1 MQPTHPILQKCLKQ
15 IELLPNLKAEVST
28 IPYVSKTILA
38 DGQLILH
45 TPQATVEYICE
56 IKSHITRETI
66 NNVIEYFTHF
76 RERLD
81 TSQKPLL
88 ITENLSNQSVED
100 LLKKDIEFIDVTGNI
115 YLNSSSF
122 YLLVRR
128 PYLLVKNSLKDSY
141 KITNS
146 VSKIIFAL
154 LNSPKILQSSYYIDE
169 LIKITKMSKLSIKIA
184 LHKLHDLNYI
194 KKKGEEYQI
203 LDYLK
208 LLERWELVYT
218 ETLRSQLFIDTF
230 TPINNLAFTKISDLL
245 IQKANDWDYLI
256 GGELGAALAT
266 NYLHPITATLHVP
279 KNYTQI
285 FVDLKLKPS
294 STGEI
299 TFLKKY
305 TIHDDAWK
313 NNGNAKNSNLADPLL
328 IHAELMMS
336 KDERLRETA
345 DIIFNKYI
353 KPRIYAFI

>member
-15 IELLPNLKAEVST
+15 IESLPNLNADVST

-56 IKSHITRETI
+56 IKSHVTRETI

-81 TSQKPLL
+81 KNQKPLL
-88 ITENLSNQSVED
+88 ITENLSDQIVED
-100 LLKKDIEFIDVTGNI
+100 LLKKNIEFIDVTGNI
-115 YLNSSSF
+115 YLNSYSF

-128 PYLLVKNSLKDSY
+128 PSTRLKDYLKDSVQITDKTLMVIFFLLQNPDLSRKFIDSEESLDKPFLNPDKLEIDKLY
-141 KITNS
+141 K
-146 VSKIIFAL
+146 
-154 LNSPKILQSSYYIDE
+154 
-169 LIKITKMSKLSIKIA
+169 
-184 LHKLHDLNYI
+184 LNYLE
-194 KKKGEEYQI
+194 KRNGTYQI
-203 LDYLK
+203 VDYLK
-208 LLERWELVYT
+208 LFERWELAYT

-230 TPINNLAFTKISDLL
+230 TPINNLPFSDISKLL
-245 IQKANDWDYLI
+245 IQKENDWDYLI

-279 KNYTQI
+279 ENYTRI

-299 TFLKKY
+299 TFLKKW
-305 TIHDDAWK
+305 TSHDIWK
-313 NNGNAKNSNLADPLL
+313 NNDNFKNSNLLADPLL

-345 DIIFNKYI
+345 HIIFNKYI
-353 KPRIYAFI
+353 KPRIYAYT

>member
-15 IELLPNLKAEVST
+15 IESLPNLKAEVST

-38 DGQLILH
+38 DGKLILH
-45 TPQATVEYICE
+45 TPQSTVEYICE

-81 TSQKPLL
+81 QSQKPLL
-88 ITENLSNQSVED
+88 ITENLSNQIVED
-100 LLKKDIEFIDVTGNI
+100 LLKKDIEFIDMTGNI

-128 PYLLVKNSLKDSY
+128 PSLLLKNSLKDSY
-141 KITNS
+141 KITDS
-146 VSKIIFAL
+146 VSKIMFAL
-154 LNSPKILQSSYYIDE
+154 LNSPKILQSNDYTDE
-169 LIKITKMSKLSIKIA
+169 LVKITKMSKVSIKSA
-184 LHKLHDLNYI
+184 LHKLHELNYI
-194 KKKGEEYQI
+194 EKKREKYQI

-208 LLERWELVYT
+208 LLERWELAYT
-218 ETLRSQLFIDTF
+218 ESLHSKLFIDTF
-230 TPINNLAFTKISDLL
+230 AHIKNIPFSDISELL
-245 IQKANDWDYLI
+245 IKNANDLGYLI

-266 NYLHPITATLHVP
+266 SYLHPITATLHVP
-279 KNYTQI
+279 ENFTRI
-285 FVDLKLKPS
+285 FVNLQLKPS

-305 TIHDDAWK
+305 TIYDAWK
-313 NNGNAKNSNLADPLL
+313 NHDNAKNSNLADPLL

-353 KPRIYAFI
+353 KPKIYAYTR

>member
-15 IELLPNLKAEVST
+15 IESLPNLKAEVST

-56 IKSHITRETI
+56 IKSNITSETI

-81 TSQKPLL
+81 KNQKPLL
-88 ITENLSNQSVED
+88 ITENLSDQTVED
-100 LLKKDIEFIDVTGNI
+100 LLKKNIEFIDVTGNM

-128 PYLLVKNSLKDSY
+128 PSFPLKNSLKDSVEITDTTLMVIFFLLQNPDCSMNFIDSEESLNKQFLNPDKLEIDKLY
-141 KITNS
+141 K
-146 VSKIIFAL
+146 
-154 LNSPKILQSSYYIDE
+154 
-169 LIKITKMSKLSIKIA
+169 
-184 LHKLHDLNYI
+184 LNYLE
-194 KKKGEEYQI
+194 KRHGTYQI
-203 LDYLK
+203 IDYLK
-208 LLERWELVYT
+208 LFERWELAYT

-245 IQKANDWDYLI
+245 IQKANEWDYLI

-279 KNYTQI
+279 KNSTRI

-299 TFLKKY
+299 TFLRKY

-313 NNGNAKNSNLADPLL
+313 NNDNTRNSNLADPLL

-345 DIIFNKYI
+345 NIIFNKYI
-353 KPRIYAFI
+353 KPKIHAYI

>member
-28 IPYVSKTILA
+28 IPYVSRTILA

-45 TPQATVEYICE
+45 TPQSTVEYICE

-66 NNVIEYFTHF
+66 KDVVEYFTHF

-81 TSQKPLL
+81 NNQKPLL
-88 ITENLSNQSVED
+88 ITENLSDQIVED
-100 LLKKDIEFIDVTGNI
+100 LLKKNIEFIDVTGNL

-128 PYLLVKNSLKDSY
+128 PSFPLKNSLKDSVE
-141 KITNS
+141 ITDTTLMVIFFLLQNPDRSMKFINS
-146 VSKIIFAL
+146 EERLKKKF
-154 LNSPKILQSSYYIDE
+154 LNPDKLEID
-169 LIKITKMSKLSIKIA
+169 KLCK
-184 LHKLHDLNYI
+184 LNYLE
-194 KKKGEEYQI
+194 KRHGTYQI
-203 LDYLK
+203 VDYLK
-208 LLERWELVYT
+208 LLERWELAYT

-230 TPINNLAFTKISDLL
+230 THINTFTPIDNLAFTKISDLL
-245 IQKANDWDYLI
+245 IQKANEWDYLI
-256 GGELGAALAT
+256 GGELGAALVT

-279 KNYTQI
+279 ENYARI

-299 TFLKKY
+299 TFLKKW
-305 TIHDDAWK
+305 ISLDAW
-313 NNGNAKNSNLADPLL
+313 NNNENSILADPLL

-353 KPRIYAFI
+353 KPKINAYT

>member
-15 IELLPNLKAEVST
+15 IESLPNLKAEVST

-56 IKSHITRETI
+56 IKSNITSETI

-81 TSQKPLL
+81 KNQKPLL
-88 ITENLSNQSVED
+88 ITENLSDQIVED
-100 LLKKDIEFIDVTGNI
+100 LLKKNIEFIDVTGNI
-115 YLNSSSF
+115 YLNSSNF

-128 PYLLVKNSLKDSY
+128 PSLSLKNSLKDSL
-141 KITNS
+141 KITDKTLM
-146 VSKIIFAL
+146 VIFFL
-154 LNSPKILQSSYYIDE
+154 LQNPDLSMKFIDSE
-169 LIKITKMSKLSIKIA
+169 ESLNKQFLNPDKLEID
-184 LHKLHDLNYI
+184 KLYKLNYLE
-194 KKKGEEYQI
+194 KRHGTYQI
-203 LDYLK
+203 VDYLK
-208 LLERWELVYT
+208 LLERWELAYT

-230 TPINNLAFTKISDLL
+230 TPINNLTFPDISNLL
-245 IQKANDWDYLI
+245 IQRANNWEYLI

-266 NYLHPITATLHVP
+266 NYLYPITATLHVP
-279 KNYTQI
+279 ENYTRI

-299 TFLKKY
+299 TFLKKW
-305 TIHDDAWK
+305 TSLDVWK
-313 NNGNAKNSNLADPLL
+313 NSDNIKNSNLADPLL

-345 DIIFNKYI
+345 NIIFNKYI
-353 KPRIYAFI
+353 KPKIHAYT

>member
-1 MQPTHPILQKCLKQ
+1 MQPIHPILQKCLKQ

-28 IPYVSKTILA
+28 TPYVSKTILA

-66 NNVIEYFTHF
+66 KDVVEYFTYF

-128 PYLLVKNSLKDSY
+128 PSLLVKNSLKDSY

-169 LIKITKMSKLSIKIA
+169 LIKITQMSKLSIKIA

-194 KKKGEEYQI
+194 EKKREKYEI

-230 TPINNLAFTKISDLL
+230 THIKNVPFSDISELL
-245 IQKANDWDYLI
+245 IKNANDLGYLI

-266 NYLHPITATLHVP
+266 SYLHPITATLHVP
-279 KNYTQI
+279 ENYTRI

-299 TFLKKY
+299 TFLKKW
-305 TIHDDAWK
+305 TSLDVWK
-313 NNGNAKNSNLADPLL
+313 NSDNIKNSNLADPLL

-353 KPRIYAFI
+353 KSKIHAYI

>member
-15 IELLPNLKAEVST
+15 IESLPNLKAEVST
-28 IPYVSKTILA
+28 IPHVSSSVLA
-38 DGQLILH
+38 DGKLLLR
-45 TPQATVEYICE
+45 TPNTTVEYICE

-81 TSQKPLL
+81 KNQKPLL
-88 ITENLSNQSVED
+88 ITENLSNQIVED

-128 PYLLVKNSLKDSY
+128 PSSQLKNPLKESV
-141 KITNS
+141 KITNTTLK
-146 VSKIIFAL
+146 VIFFL
-154 LNSPKILQSSYYIDE
+154 LQNPDLSRKFIDSE
-169 LIKITKMSKLSIKIA
+169 ESMDKPFLNPNKLEID
-184 LHKLHDLNYI
+184 KLCKLNYLE
-194 KKKGEEYQI
+194 KRHGTYQI
-203 LDYLK
+203 VDYLK
-208 LLERWELVYT
+208 LFERWELAYT

-230 TPINNLAFTKISDLL
+230 TPINNLPFSDISKLL
-245 IQKANDWDYLI
+245 IQKENDWDYLI

-299 TFLKKY
+299 TFLKKW
-305 TIHDDAWK
+305 TSRDTWK
-313 NNGNAKNSNLADPLL
+313 NNGNTKNGNLADPLL

-353 KPRIYAFI
+353 KPKINAYI

>member
-15 IELLPNLKAEVST
+15 IESLPNLKAEVST

-56 IKSHITRETI
+56 IKSNITSETI

-81 TSQKPLL
+81 KNQKPLL

-100 LLKKDIEFIDVTGNI
+100 LLKKDIEFIDVTGNM

-128 PYLLVKNSLKDSY
+128 PSFPLKNSLKDSVE
-141 KITNS
+141 ITDTTLMVIFFLLQNPDRSMKFINS
-146 VSKIIFAL
+146 EERLKKKF
-154 LNSPKILQSSYYIDE
+154 LNPDKLEID
-169 LIKITKMSKLSIKIA
+169 KLCK
-184 LHKLHDLNYI
+184 LNYLE
-194 KKKGEEYQI
+194 KRHGTYQI
-203 LDYLK
+203 VDYLK
-208 LLERWELVYT
+208 LLERWELAYT

-245 IQKANDWDYLI
+245 IQKANDWEYLI

-279 KNYTQI
+279 ENYTRI

-299 TFLKKY
+299 TFLKKW
-305 TIHDDAWK
+305 TALDAWK

-345 DIIFNKYI
+345 HIIFNKYI
-353 KPRIYAFI
+353 KPKIHAYT

>member
-15 IELLPNLKAEVST
+15 IESLPNLKAEVST

-66 NNVIEYFTHF
+66 NNVVEYFTHF

-81 TSQKPLL
+81 KNQKPLL
-88 ITENLSNQSVED
+88 ITENLSDQIVED
-100 LLKKDIEFIDVTGNI
+100 LLKKNIDFIDTSGNI

-128 PYLLVKNSLKDSY
+128 TSTLVKDNLKDSVE
-141 KITNS
+141 ITDTTLM
-146 VSKIIFAL
+146 VIFSL
-154 LNSPKILQSSYYIDE
+154 LQKPKILMNFIDSE
-169 LIKITKMSKLSIKIA
+169 ESPNKQFLNPTKLEIDKLCK
-184 LHKLHDLNYI
+184 LNYLE
-194 KKKGEEYQI
+194 KRHGTYQI
-203 LDYLK
+203 VDYLK
-208 LLERWELVYT
+208 LLERWELAYT
-218 ETLRSQLFIDTF
+218 ETLHSQLFIDTF

-245 IQKANDWDYLI
+245 IQKANDWEYLI

-279 KNYTQI
+279 ENYTRI

-299 TFLKKY
+299 TFLKKW
-305 TIHDDAWK
+305 TSLDTWK

-345 DIIFNKYI
+345 HIIFNKYI
-353 KPRIYAFI
+353 KPKINAYI

>member
-1 MQPTHPILQKCLKQ
+1 MQPTHQILQKCLKQ
-15 IELLPNLKAEVST
+15 IESLPNLNAEVST

-56 IKSHITRETI
+56 IKSHVTRETI

-81 TSQKPLL
+81 KNQKPLL
-88 ITENLSNQSVED
+88 ITENLSDQIVED
-100 LLKKDIEFIDVTGNI
+100 LLKKNIEFIDVTGNI
-115 YLNSSSF
+115 YLNSYSF

-128 PYLLVKNSLKDSY
+128 PSTRLKDYLKDSVQITDKTLMVIFFLLQNPDLSRKFIDSEESLDKPFLNPDKLEIDKLY
-141 KITNS
+141 K
-146 VSKIIFAL
+146 
-154 LNSPKILQSSYYIDE
+154 
-169 LIKITKMSKLSIKIA
+169 
-184 LHKLHDLNYI
+184 LNYLEKRHGTYRI
-194 KKKGEEYQI
+194 V
-203 LDYLK
+203 DYLK
-208 LLERWELVYT
+208 LFERWELAYT

-230 TPINNLAFTKISDLL
+230 TPINNLAVTEISDLL
-245 IQKANDWDYLI
+245 IQKANDWEYLI

-266 NYLHPITATLHVP
+266 AYLHPITATLHVP
-279 KNYTQI
+279 ENYTRI

-299 TFLKKY
+299 TFLKKW
-305 TIHDDAWK
+305 TSLATWK
-313 NNGNAKNSNLADPLL
+313 NNDNFKNSHLLADPLL

-345 DIIFNKYI
+345 GIIFNKYI
-353 KPRIYAFI
+353 KPRIYAYPQ

>member
-15 IELLPNLKAEVST
+15 IESLPNLKAEVST

-38 DGQLILH
+38 DGKLILH
-45 TPQATVEYICE
+45 TPQSTVEYICE

-76 RERLD
+76 QERLD
-81 TSQKPLL
+81 DNQKPLL
-88 ITENLSNQSVED
+88 ITENLSDQIVED

-115 YLNSSSF
+115 YLNGSSF

-128 PYLLVKNSLKDSY
+128 PSARLKDPLKDSS
-141 KITNS
+141 KITYS
-146 VSKIIFAL
+146 VSKIMFAL

-169 LIKITKMSKLSIKIA
+169 LVKITKMSKLSIKIA

-194 KKKGEEYQI
+194 EKKGEEYQI